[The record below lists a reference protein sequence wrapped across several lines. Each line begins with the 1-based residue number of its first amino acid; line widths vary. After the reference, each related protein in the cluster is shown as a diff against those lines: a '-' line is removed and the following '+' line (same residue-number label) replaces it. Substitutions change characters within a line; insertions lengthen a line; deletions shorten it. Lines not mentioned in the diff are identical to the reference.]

1 MDKYT
6 ILTILV
12 TSLVLLLIATNISNA
27 SSELVENDE
36 YFGLII
42 NIKETDNGFVFDL
55 IDIDGNTIPCFTNII
70 IEEQNQLQIV
80 TGTFSE
86 DHKIFFVNEIQN
98 Y

>member
-42 NIKETDNGFVFDL
+42 NIKETDNGFIFDL